1 VFLVR
6 VTLFFL
12 CFSAPTA
19 LLRFHSSF
27 AFLRFY
33 GEIDCAEARHNFEL
47 LEGSWKSDCVLLIS
61 AVIPYPIF
69 GLVSWTLLM
78 LVSVKQQG
86 TCFWKTKLRPDII
99 E

>member
-1 VFLVR
+1 MFLVR

-12 CFSAPTA
+12 CISAPTA

-27 AFLRFY
+27 AFSHFY

-47 LEGSWKSDCVLLIS
+47 LKGSWKSDCVLLIS

-69 GLVSWTLLM
+69 GLVSWTLSM
-78 LVSVKQQG
+78 LVSMKQRG
-86 TCFWKTKLRPDII
+86 TCFRKMKLRPDII